1 MSRVIIA
8 FADLQDDGHIY
19 NVGDEYPRAGV
30 TVSKE
35 RLEELASNRNRR
47 GVALIADE
55 EAKEGPSEASGDT
68 EELETGVNPPK
79 ATEAKGKPR
88 KGQKKDA

>member
-1 MSRVIIA
+1 MSKVIIA

-30 TVSKE
+30 TVSEE

-47 GVALIADE
+47 GVALIVDE
-55 EAKEGPSEASGDT
+55 EAEDGPSEATGDT
-68 EELETGVNPPK
+68 EELEAGVSPSKTP
-79 ATEAKGKPR
+79 EAKKKAR
-88 KGQKKDA
+88 KG

>member
-1 MSRVIIA
+1 MSKVIIA

-30 TVSKE
+30 TVSEE

-47 GVALIADE
+47 GVALIVDE
-55 EAKEGPSEASGDT
+55 EAEEGPSEATEDT
-68 EELETGVNPPK
+68 EELEAGVSPSKTP
-79 ATEAKGKPR
+79 EAKKKAR
-88 KGQKKDA
+88 KG

>member
-1 MSRVIIA
+1 MSKVIIA

-30 TVSKE
+30 TVSEE

-47 GVALIADE
+47 GVALIVDE
-55 EAKEGPSEASGDT
+55 EAEEGPSEATGDT
-68 EELETGVNPPK
+68 EELEAGVSPSKTP
-79 ATEAKGKPR
+79 EAKKKAR
-88 KGQKKDA
+88 KG

>member
-1 MSRVIIA
+1 MSKVIIA

-30 TVSKE
+30 TVSEE

-47 GVALIADE
+47 GVALIVEEGTEEDAP
-55 EAKEGPSEASGDT
+55 EAKKGIDDVEAGVSPSKT
-68 EELETGVNPPK
+68 P
-79 ATEAKGKPR
+79 EAKKKAR
-88 KGQKKDA
+88 KG

>member
-1 MSRVIIA
+1 MSKVIIA

-30 TVSKE
+30 TVSEE

-47 GVALIADE
+47 GIALIVDE
-55 EAKEGPSEASGDT
+55 EAEEGPSEATGDT
-68 EELETGVNPPK
+68 EELEASVSPSKTP
-79 ATEAKGKPR
+79 EAKKKAR
-88 KGQKKDA
+88 KG